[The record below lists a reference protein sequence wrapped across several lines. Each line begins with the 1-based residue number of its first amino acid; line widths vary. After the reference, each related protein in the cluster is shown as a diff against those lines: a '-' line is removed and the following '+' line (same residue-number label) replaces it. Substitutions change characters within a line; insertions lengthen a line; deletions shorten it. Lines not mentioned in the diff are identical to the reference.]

1 MDNDAKSKT
10 FKDPIYGYIEIDDC
24 LIKNVI
30 DTPAFQRLRNIIQTS
45 YTPLYSTAL
54 HNRFT
59 HSLGVY
65 HLGKI
70 AFQSIE
76 KNFIK
81 HNKYKDKE
89 NDINEI
95 TKNKDDFLLACLLHD
110 VGHAPFS
117 HIGEKFFCKSNEKH
131 ELLKELYSLLEGEA
145 FKIDLEK
152 SIKKAANHEFMSAI
166 VALKTFA
173 KIINSEKFIK
183 DKEFFAR
190 CITGYLYSNKQDIR
204 NCLISLLNSSVIDV
218 DRLDYIIRDSFVSG
232 YQNVSIDYVRLL
244 NGLIAVYDNKEYK
257 LVYHKSAMS
266 VIEHVIF
273 AHDSERKWLQN
284 HPVILYENSLVE
296 YCIHKVEQYF
306 SRISKSLQ
314 ESERHDI
321 FCSDS
326 LTEKGIKYNG
336 EQKISLF
343 ADEDII
349 YHIKNIDNCNDKIT
363 NEYFN
368 RGLRRHP
375 LWKSEAEYVH
385 LLNMYIV
392 RVNWEKILSIF
403 SFIYYKVYNLGCIQ
417 MIDRIMLSNCKKE
430 LETIKDIPVDSQK
443 DEREKKDRISIL
455 SVYEKYLNCFEKFAE
470 ENGLEFD
477 FFIVLAN
484 EFKSTFSKID
494 INKLQIWFPDSQKS
508 TPMKD
513 IIPSLTSTS
522 SSYGQSYKDGSGFFY
537 FYYKIK
543 LETKID
549 QDTKRN
555 IQKNFW
561 EKLCKELI
569 EIFDT
574 LS

>member
-1 MDNDAKSKT
+1 MDKEVKSKT
-10 FKDPIYGYIEIDDC
+10 FKDPVYGYIEIDDC
-24 LIKNVI
+24 LIKNII

-70 AFQSIE
+70 AFQNIE

-81 HNKYKDKE
+81 YNQDKNE
-89 NDINEI
+89 DINKI
-95 TKNKDDFLLACLLHD
+95 ANNKTDFLLACLLHD

-117 HIGEKFFCKSNEKH
+117 HLGEEFFCVND
-131 ELLKELYSLLEGEA
+131 LLGELYSLLGA
-145 FKIDLEK
+145 QKKSFKSDFKK
-152 SIKKAANHEFMSAI
+152 SNKIAANHEFMSAV
-166 VALKTFA
+166 VALKTFS
-173 KIINSEKFIK
+173 NIK

-190 CITGYLYSNKQDIR
+190 CITGYLYSKKNDIR

-244 NGLIAVYDNKEYK
+244 TGMIAVYDNKEYK

-273 AHDSERKWLQN
+273 AHDSERKWVQN
-284 HPVILYENSLVE
+284 HPIILYENSLVG
-296 YCIHKVEQYF
+296 YCIYKVDQYF
-306 SRISKSLQ
+306 SRIFKSLPKSKQ
-314 ESERHDI
+314 YKI
-321 FCSDS
+321 FCSKA
-326 LTEKGIKYNG
+326 LTEEGIKYNNKM
-336 EQKISLF
+336 KISLF

-349 YHIKNIDNCNDKIT
+349 YHIKSIKECNDEIT
-363 NEYFN
+363 SEYFN
-368 RGLRRHP
+368 RGARRHA

-385 LLNMYIV
+385 LLNMYVV

-403 SFIYYKVYNLGCIQ
+403 SFIHKKIDSFGCLQ
-417 MIDRIMLSNCKKE
+417 MINKKMLSKCNTELQIAKK
-430 LETIKDIPVDSQK
+430 TIPNSAKAK
-443 DEREKKDRISIL
+443 REMDDKLALLPLYR
-455 SVYEKYLNCFEKFAE
+455 KYLECFEDFAKQNE
-470 ENGLEFD
+470 LEFD

-484 EFKSTFSKID
+484 EFKSSFSKID
-494 INKLQIWFPDSQKS
+494 INKLHIWFPDSQKS

-513 IIPSLTSTS
+513 ILPSLTSTT
-522 SSYGQSYKDGSGFFY
+522 SSYSHSYKKENGFFY
-537 FYYKIK
+537 FYYKNK
-543 LETKID
+543 VGTKIE
-549 QDTKRN
+549 QDTKVN

-561 EKLCKELI
+561 EKLCKELV
-569 EIFDT
+569 EIYDS
-574 LS
+574 L